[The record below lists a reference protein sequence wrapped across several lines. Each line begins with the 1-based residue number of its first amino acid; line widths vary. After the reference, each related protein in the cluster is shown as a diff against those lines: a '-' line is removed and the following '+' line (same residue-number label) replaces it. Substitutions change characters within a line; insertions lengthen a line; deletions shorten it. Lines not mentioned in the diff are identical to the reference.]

1 MRTSARA
8 SRRAATMSTGSAS
21 DSVDRLAVVL
31 AETVVGHATLHGH
44 AERRDVGDLDRVVL
58 GGADGLGQVEA
69 DLLRVDVE
77 RGDELDVAD
86 VVVAELHVHETGHGA
101 ARRRRRRSSARP
113 GRATRRSCRRRRW
126 RRGWR
131 SSSLLLGGS
140 RGGDVVVPS
149 GVCQQRPD
157 DRCLQDGC
165 GEGRARCRSA
175 RRASGPHAR
184 PVRGRAAGARG
195 CTRPCARGCG
205 RRTGGPSRDVRS
217 GACADP
223 RGSAA
228 GSRRRSARRRRTG
241 RRSSRPPRWP
251 GRTTRAPAGGAPC
264 RRRSAGRRCVRAW
277 TPRCA
282 VSTTDSVPWIQPRS
296 TSDFRH
302 G

>member
-1 MRTSARA
+1 M
-8 SRRAATMSTGSAS
+8 AS
-21 DSVDRLAVVL
+21 D
-31 AETVVGHATLHGH
+31 E
-44 AERRDVGDLDRVVL
+44 
-58 GGADGLGQVEA
+58 VEA

-101 ARRRRRRSSARP
+101 VRRRRRRSSARP
-113 GRATRRSCRRRRW
+113 GQATRRSCRRRRW

-140 RGGDVVVPS
+140 RVGRRRRPPA
-149 GVCQQRPD
+149 VCQQRPD

-165 GEGRARCRSA
+165 DVRRARCRSA
-175 RRASGPHAR
+175 RRASGLHAR

-217 GACADP
+217 GGCADP
-223 RGSAA
+223 RGSEAW
-228 GSRRRSARRRRTG
+228 SRRRSARRTRTG

-251 GRTTRAPAGGAPC
+251 GRTTRAPPGGAPC
-264 RRRSAGRRCVRAW
+264 RRRSAGRRCVPAW

-282 VSTTDSVPWIQPRS
+282 VRRRTRCPGSSRAS
-296 TSDFRH
+296 TSDLRH
-302 G
+302 GYSEPYDSARNEPSTRLRRLRSS